1 MNISLLKDE
10 KRKKMKEIE
19 RGKEGMRKEKIHI
32 DPIAHTKN
40 EARKNS
46 QDISQMSS
54 ENIRY

>member
-10 KRKKMKEIE
+10 KRKKMKERE
-19 RGKEGMRKEKIHI
+19 RKRRNEEGKKIHI

-54 ENIRY
+54 ESIRY